1 MIASLLPAPAVTAE
15 LFRDPPGPHGLFPE
29 EEGVVA
35 GAVEG
40 RRREFASVRICARR
54 ALGGLGLAPGPLLP
68 GAGGAPRWPKGVVGS
83 MTHCRGYRA
92 AAVAL
97 DTDLLA
103 IGCDAEPNA
112 PLPSPGTL
120 DLVSLPQERAW
131 LREFTARRPDVAW
144 DRLLFSAKESVYKTW
159 FPLTG
164 RPLDFDEAVITPDP
178 LAGTFRAELLVDGPV
193 VDGIRITAFDGRWR
207 TGNGLVVTAIG
218 LRPVRPA
225 PAGPDAVSVR
235 PLTSDRP
242 LTTAS
247 GRAHPDRPVRAGGRR
262 GCSIRR
268 PEDMMRD
275 DPYDADLGHAFPK
288 GLAHILRYPP
298 LQLAGTD
305 DESGEPHIVRG
316 ID

>member
-15 LFRDPPGPHGLFPE
+15 LFHDPPGPHGLFPE
-29 EEGVVA
+29 EERVVA

-54 ALGGLGLAPGPLLP
+54 ALGGLGLVPGPLLP
-68 GAGGAPRWPKGVVGS
+68 GAGGAPRWPRGVVGS

-97 DTDLLA
+97 STDLLA

-120 DLVSLPQERAW
+120 DLISLPQERVW
-131 LREFTARRPDVAW
+131 LREFAARRPSVAW

-178 LAGTFRAELLVDGPV
+178 LAGTFRAELLVPGPV
-193 VDGIRITAFDGRWR
+193 VDGVRITAFEGRWR
-207 TGNGLVVTAIG
+207 TGNGLVVTAVG

-225 PAGPDAVSVR
+225 TPSRATTPPRAAPSARPSAAGPAAASAAR
-235 PLTSDRP
+235 PVASDRP
-242 LTTAS
+242 MTTTTDRHTAS
-247 GRAHPDRPVRAGGRR
+247 DRSVTTGRSGPVGGGAVPFDDRR
-262 GCSIRR
+262 
-268 PEDMMRD
+268 
-275 DPYDADLGHAFPK
+275 
-288 GLAHILRYPP
+288 
-298 LQLAGTD
+298 T
-305 DESGEPHIVRG
+305 
-316 ID
+316 